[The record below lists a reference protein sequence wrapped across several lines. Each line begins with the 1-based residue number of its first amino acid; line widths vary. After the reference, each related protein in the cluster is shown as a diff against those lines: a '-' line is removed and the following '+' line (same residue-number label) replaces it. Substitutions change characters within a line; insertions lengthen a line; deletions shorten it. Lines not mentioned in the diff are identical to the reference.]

1 MKKKFILPLVV
12 IAGGLTAAILLV
24 LNPNEIADVQ
34 PERVPPFLT
43 VGYPEPVD
51 EPFIIQSQGTVEA
64 AHTITLSPEVSGRVA
79 FVSDNFQRGGSFH
92 KGDVLLQL
100 DDADAKLQLK
110 RAQAQTKQALADE
123 KIAKHDLSRARKLFA
138 QKLISSQ
145 ALEQAELVSVRALA
159 QKEAADAYLEESKL
173 ALARTT
179 LLAPFDGRI
188 EQEFVDVGQFVSR
201 GERLADLIA
210 LSFYEVRLP
219 IARDQL
225 SYLELPFSARGIIP
239 QAEQPN
245 VRIIGEFAGYEWL
258 REAKLIRTEAVID
271 QSTRQVFGVAQLTID
286 TENPDTLL
294 PLGLFVKAEIE
305 GVTPDN
311 AYRLPR
317 SSLSSDSRIL
327 VVDDDNRLWLRQT
340 EILRLEHDHVVV
352 RGNVDA
358 STKVAMRGFNAIVNG
373 MHVNPVTGD

>member
-317 SSLSSDSRIL
+317 SSLSSGSRIL
-327 VVDDDNRLWLRQT
+327 VVDHDNRLWRRET
-340 EILRLEHDHVVV
+340 EIVRLEHDHVVV
-352 RGNVDA
+352 RGNIDA
-358 STKVAMRGFNAIVNG
+358 STQVAVRGVNAVVDG
-373 MHVNPVTGD
+373 MHVNPVTEN